1 VGGWS
6 WDDEVPT
13 DPTAIRIAENARRQT
28 LRLSELVGKAVANP
42 EQVPIT
48 IPLLQEINR
57 LGVEGLIDEP
67 DTIRTRDIEIVASR
81 HVPPPWQDVPEHLR
95 KMCDYLNSGPNRD
108 PVHLA
113 AYAVWRLNW
122 IHPFG
127 DGNGRTSRALAYLV
141 LCAASERELRG
152 ETHFVE
158 LLTRHERRY
167 TRALEAADNADLQ
180 GRIDVTE
187 AEQLIVEL
195 VREQLATDPEAP
207 ATG

>member
-1 VGGWS
+1 MGGWW
-6 WDDEVPT
+6 WDDDVQT

-48 IPLLQEINR
+48 IPLVQEINR

-158 LLTRHERRY
+158 L
-167 TRALEAADNADLQ
+167 
-180 GRIDVTE
+180 
-187 AEQLIVEL
+187 